1 MTKMKKS
8 PYTILECDKS
18 DSLSTI
24 KAKYRKLLLR
34 HHPDKNGGMNSD
46 KFVEINQAF
55 KSLTEKK
62 SKSIV
67 LDFRQT
73 ARNMLL
79 HFFMRMK
86 PRDIV
91 LNVKVTIRDVYFG
104 ITKKITYVR
113 FKGGVKTKDTV
124 YINLHN
130 FENEYVFK
138 SFGDENPI
146 ANTCGDLHVKVIIDY
161 QEYTNCRVDNILD
174 EYDLT
179 VTFNID
185 LHEYFVGLQEHHKFI
200 VQLPE
205 FLQHVPHVNGMSFSL
220 PNKGLPF
227 ETDEG
232 IFERGDLTVLLYLNM
247 SYIPKN
253 INEDPSFLN
262 ILKQY
267 FTSAPYDSEIATRE
281 CLDKIAMHT
290 A

>member
-1 MTKMKKS
+1 MKKS

-55 KSLTEKK
+55 KSLTDAK
-62 SKSIV
+62 SKSV
-67 LDFRQT
+67 VVDFRQT

-79 HFFMRMK
+79 FCMMMMK

-91 LNVKVTIRDVYFG
+91 LNVKVTITDLYFG

-124 YINLHN
+124 YVNLNN
-130 FENEYVFK
+130 FENKYIFK
-138 SFGDENPI
+138 RFGDENPI
-146 ANTCGDLHVKVIIDY
+146 ANTCGDLHVNVIIDY

-174 EYDLT
+174 EYELT

-205 FLQHVPHVNGMSFSL
+205 FLHYVPHIDGMSLSL
-220 PNKGLPF
+220 PNKGLPY

-253 INEDPSFLN
+253 VNEDPSFLY

-267 FTSAPYDSEIATRE
+267 FTSAPCDSENATLE
-281 CLDKIAMHT
+281 CLDKIPMHT